1 MKTTKSMTLALAAM
15 LALGASAFADQSS
28 GQKAKTTKISSSQK
42 TEKTTAKTWDNE
54 PMPLRVLGY
63 PFVML
68 GRAGGSIM
76 HSPKIASETLSG
88 KRDLVSKRGVMTER
102 DAKKGTPKVSSAPK
116 QSVANTRG

>member
-1 MKTTKSMTLALAAM
+1 M

-28 GQKAKTTKISSSQK
+28 GQKAKMTKISGSQK

-76 HSPKIASETLSG
+76 HSPKIASETFNG

-102 DAKKGTPKVSSAPK
+102 DAKKGSPKVSSAPK

>member
-1 MKTTKSMTLALAAM
+1 MTLALAAM

-28 GQKAKTTKISSSQK
+28 GQKAKTTKISGSQK
-42 TEKTTAKTWDNE
+42 TEKTTAKTTAKTWDSE
-54 PMPLRVLGY
+54 PMPLRALGY